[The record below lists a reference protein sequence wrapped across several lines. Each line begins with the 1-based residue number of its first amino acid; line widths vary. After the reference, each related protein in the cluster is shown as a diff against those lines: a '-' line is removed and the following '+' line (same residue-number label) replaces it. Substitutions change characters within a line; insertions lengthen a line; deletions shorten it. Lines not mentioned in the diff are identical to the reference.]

1 YDDFLRFRWEANM
14 LVYRGLYS
22 ALGSYELMRV
32 KFNFDFGCYFN
43 LWFDPFSLDKHL
55 DLRFLGSELRRRRD
69 TLAALRNFAGLFRR
83 VEARLRADGAYHRK
97 NLGEY
102 NLGVDCMRPFIDECT
117 TPRKRRL
124 IDQRTE
130 EVFNYGRE
138 ESLKLLGQSSV
149 QPLKLYQFAEE

>member
-1 YDDFLRFRWEANM
+1 M
-14 LVYRGLYS
+14 LVYRGLYT

-43 LWFDPFSLDKHL
+43 LWFDPFALDKHL
-55 DLRFLGSELRRRRD
+55 DLRFLQSELRRRGD
-69 TLAALRNFAGLFRR
+69 TMTALRNFATLFRR
-83 VEARLRADGAYHRK
+83 VEADLRARGAYHRG

-102 NLGVDCMRPFIDECT
+102 NIGVDCLRHFIDECT
-117 TPRKRRL
+117 TPRKRKL

-138 ESLKLLGQSSV
+138 EALKLLGRPDV
-149 QPLKLYQFAEE
+149 QPLRLYQFAEEAAL